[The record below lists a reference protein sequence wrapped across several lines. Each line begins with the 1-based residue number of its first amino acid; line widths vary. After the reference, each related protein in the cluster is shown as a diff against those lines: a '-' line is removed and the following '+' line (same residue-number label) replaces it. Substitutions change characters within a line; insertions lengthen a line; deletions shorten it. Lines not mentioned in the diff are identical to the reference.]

1 MTTKNEQAHNDLD
14 ELKAT
19 IEQLVKDVSAMS
31 HSLADLLKARAG
43 RAADDIRDGIKSA
56 ADDISDKSKASK
68 EAIEMTVRER
78 PFQSLLAAF
87 SVGLLVA
94 LLYRKH

>member
-1 MTTKNEQAHNDLD
+1 MNAKNEQAHNDFD

-19 IEQLVKDVSAMS
+19 IEKLTADVSAMS
-31 HSLADLLKARAG
+31 HSLANLLKAGAG

-56 ADDISDKSKASK
+56 AGDISDKGKASK

-87 SVGLLVA
+87 GVGLLIA
-94 LLYRKH
+94 HLCRKH